1 MAHAAQ
7 SGTGII
13 LQQQTAETP
22 TTPNGGAAT
31 PSTSTSSA
39 ISRRSFLGV
48 GAVALAAAA
57 GLTAPSMLVG
67 CSGTTGSTAT
77 ATENKKF
84 DLLIKG
90 GTVYEAG
97 EGVDLGIKDGIVAEQ
112 GSLSE
117 DDAAE
122 VIDASG
128 KLVSPSFVDS
138 HTHLDKAFQMEYE
151 EYREKAKELAAEFM
165 ASDEV
170 DYGFP
175 VCGGSERYLMSLI
188 KEGKSEDEIKTV
200 IKERIARALDMAIV
214 NGTCAIKTNNT
225 WGPLSVEVVNELKQ
239 EYAGKID
246 LYNIVPFT
254 TETEAED
261 RCSMT
266 FDQLEAIASDG
277 SGSIDF
283 IGGYFDGDYGYEDID
298 AMFDFADKH
307 GLPLDLHVLE
317 TDVPLLKPFDYI
329 LDKSLAY
336 GVGDKLTCGHLTALD
351 APGID
356 PAALE
361 AVIRKSADAKVNV
374 TALTSCNMYLMGR
387 KAARPIRRG
396 MTRLDLFLAANVNTC
411 FASDNIRDAWRPY
424 GNADMLQEAYI
435 SAHCLQYAFP
445 EELEVIYRM
454 ATVNPAKNAL
464 RENYGTGIGCRADLV
479 VLNAPSPDQALLDQA
494 KRLYVIKD
502 GKVVAKD
509 GALV

>member
-1 MAHAAQ
+1 MPEQHAPA
-7 SGTGII
+7 TE
-13 LQQQTAETP
+13 AAP
-22 TTPNGGAAT
+22 DGAA
-31 PSTSTSSA
+31 PDPTSA
-39 ISRRSFLGV
+39 PISRRSFLGV
-48 GAVALAAAA
+48 GAAALAAAA
-57 GLTAPSMLVG
+57 GLAAPATLVG
-67 CSGTTGSTAT
+67 CSSTASGTAT
-77 ATENKKF
+77 ASENKKF

-90 GTVYEAG
+90 GNVYKVG
-97 EGVDLGIKDGIVAEQ
+97 GGIDLGIKDGMVVEK
-112 GSLSE
+112 GSLAE
-117 DDAAE
+117 GDAVE

-128 KLVSPSFVDS
+128 KLVSPSFVDTHS
-138 HTHLDKAFQMEYE
+138 HLDKAFQMEYE

-165 ASDEV
+165 ASDEI

-175 VCGGSERYLMSLI
+175 VCGGSERYLMGII
-188 KEGKSEDEIKTV
+188 KEEKSEDEIKAV
-200 IKERIARALDMAIV
+200 VKERISRALNMAIV

-239 EYAGKID
+239 EYSGKID

-254 TETEAED
+254 TDTEAED

-266 FDQLEAIASDG
+266 FDQLKAYASDG
-277 SGSIDF
+277 SIDY

-298 AMFDFADKH
+298 TMFDFADKYN
-307 GLPLDLHVLE
+307 LPLDLHVLE
-317 TDVPLLKPFDYI
+317 TDAPLLKPFDYI

-356 PAALE
+356 PAELE
-361 AVIRKSADAKVNV
+361 AIIQKSTDAKVNV

-387 KAARPIRRG
+387 KAAHPIRRG
-396 MTRLDLFLAANVNTC
+396 MTRLDLFLAANVNAC
-411 FASDNIRDAWRPY
+411 FASDNIRDAWRPF

-454 ATVNPAKNAL
+454 ATFNPAKNAL
-464 RENYGTGIGCRADLV
+464 RENFGADVGCKADLV
-479 VLNAPSPDQALLDQA
+479 VLGSTSPDQAIIDQA

-502 GKVVAKD
+502 GKIVAKD